1 MGREHTSVRGA
12 YEDCWD
18 EALRTDARRGKTV
31 TTQKRF
37 AVFDSDSHV
46 VEPRDVWEKYLE
58 PEYRVLGKHALWRE
72 DGKTNS
78 YLKVNGEMFRD
89 TMHSNIP
96 RHAIWRP
103 GMTWDAIGELDP
115 QTWHATNEGA
125 WDPQVRLRD
134 MDAMGVDQTLL
145 YPTWFAEGFH
155 LVHDPDVA
163 YALARA
169 YNNWIADFCA
179 AAPERLFAAAMVP
192 LQNMDFALEELQRVA
207 KLPCFRGAFLRP
219 MFLEGRYFTHPY
231 YDPLWAE
238 LERLGMTAA
247 VHPTPGLWN
256 PEWTS
261 HGPFFEKIRGRLHQ
275 APLVGGGVGPFAG
288 GGSGPQ
294 GAASFAGTV
303 PLGHPLAPI
312 LSYWLDNHMFV
323 ASTLIG
329 FTVMQRYP
337 KMKVVMAHGKAS
349 WMEEVLEKM
358 EASTRVIPL
367 LHTYPVRTD
376 PEAMWEESHVMLGFD
391 AEERLIQKLP
401 HDFAAK
407 IVWGSRY
414 PHHDTTSAWDAI
426 AMLTQANV
434 EESLIA
440 RMLGGNAA
448 QQFGIQLVQRVGA

>member
-1 MGREHTSVRGA
+1 M
-12 YEDCWD
+12 
-18 EALRTDARRGKTV
+18 

-46 VEPRDVWEKYLE
+46 VEPRDVWEHYLE
-58 PEYRVLGKHALWRE
+58 PEYRVLWKHALWRE

-89 TMHSNIP
+89 TMNSNLP

-103 GMTWDAIGELDP
+103 GMTWDAIGELDSH
-115 QTWHATNEGA
+115 TRHAMNEGA
-125 WDPQVRLRD
+125 WAPQARLRD

-169 YNNWIADFCA
+169 YNNWIADFCQ
-179 AAPERLFAAAMVP
+179 AAPDRLFAAAMVP

-207 KLPCFRGAFLRP
+207 KISCFRGAFLRP
-219 MFLEGRYFTHPY
+219 MFIEGRYFTHPY

-238 LERLGMTAA
+238 LESLGMTAA

-261 HGPFFEKIRGRLHQ
+261 HGPFTEKVKNRLHHRTFLSQ
-275 APLVGGGVGPFAG
+275 SGGGPFAG
-288 GGSGPQ
+288 GGNGPNISFF
-294 GAASFAGTV
+294 ASP
-303 PLGHPLAPI
+303 PLGHPIAPV

-337 KMKVVMAHGKAS
+337 QLKVVMAHGKAS
-349 WMEEVLEKM
+349 WMEEVIEKM
-358 EASTRVIPL
+358 EASTRVVPL
-367 LHTYPVRTD
+367 LHYYPVRTD
-376 PEAMWEESHVMLGFD
+376 PEEMWEEGRVLLGFD

-401 HDFAAK
+401 RTFAEK
-407 IVWGSRY
+407 VVWGSRY

-426 AMLTQANV
+426 ETLTQAQV
-434 EESLIA
+434 DESTMA
-440 RMLGGNAA
+440 RMLGKNAA
-448 QQFGIQLVQRVGA
+448 EQFGVSLMQKVGV